1 MTTAEQFR
9 AIIAPK
15 ADVSIAGVPW
25 PRHKVVALIV
35 GFTVALLVGL
45 LTMSAAPAVL
55 AGAATGTLA
64 WLALGYLRR
73 ARR

>member
-1 MTTAEQFR
+1 VT
-9 AIIAPK
+9 
-15 ADVSIAGVPW
+15 IAGVPW
-25 PRHKVVALIV
+25 PRYKVVALIV
-35 GFTVALLVGL
+35 GFTFALLVGV
-45 LTMSAAPAVL
+45 LTMSATPAVL